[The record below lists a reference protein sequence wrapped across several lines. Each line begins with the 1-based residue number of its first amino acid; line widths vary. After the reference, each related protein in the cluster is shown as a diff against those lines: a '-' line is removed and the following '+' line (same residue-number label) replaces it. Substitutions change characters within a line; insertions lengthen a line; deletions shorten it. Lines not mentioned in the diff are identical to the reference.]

1 MNPQDLIR
9 LIGNALTAMDDCL
22 SRPDF
27 SDNDPRWHQLYA
39 LRKALDDQQRELVS
53 AEFQAN
59 SPTYGAVTQNIAD
72 ANTQLQRTI
81 ADIHR
86 IGDTIAT
93 VTQIIGF
100 VGQLLQYAT
109 V

>member
-1 MNPQDLIR
+1 MNPQDLVR
-9 LIGNALTAMDDCL
+9 LIGNALTAIDDCL

-53 AEFQAN
+53 AEFQAD
-59 SPTYGAVTQNIAD
+59 SGAYRAVTQNIAD
-72 ANTQLQRTI
+72 ANAELQRTI
-81 ADIHR
+81 ADIQR

-93 VTQIIGF
+93 VTEIIGF
-100 VGQLLQYAT
+100 VGQLLQYST

>member
-1 MNPQDLIR
+1 MNPPELIR
-9 LIGNALTAMDDCL
+9 LIGNALSAIDDCL

-27 SDNDPRWHQLYA
+27 SDNDPRWHELYA

-53 AEFQAN
+53 AEFRAN
-59 SPTYGAVTQNIAD
+59 SPTYGTVTQKIAD
-72 ANTQLQRTI
+72 ASRELQGTI
-81 ADIHR
+81 GDIQR

-100 VGQLLQYAT
+100 VGQLLQDAT

>member
-1 MNPQDLIR
+1 MNPPELIR
-9 LIGNALTAMDDCL
+9 VVGNALTAIDDCL

-27 SDNDPRWHQLYA
+27 SDNDPRWDELYA

-53 AEFQAN
+53 AEFRAD
-59 SPTYGAVTQNIAD
+59 SAAYGTVSEKIAD
-72 ANTQLQRTI
+72 ASRELQGTI
-81 ADIHR
+81 GDIQR
-86 IGDTIAT
+86 IGDSITT

-100 VGQLLQYAT
+100 VGQLLQNAT